1 MSIKELEDLLEA
13 TRQKIA
19 DQGRIVDARL
29 LEKERM
35 LEQAVIDAHLDADDN
50 PYVFHP
56 RSTRT
61 AFVTPRLLEKERML
75 EQAVIDAHLDAED
88 DTQKHTYA
96 RPNRRYMT
104 AGMYLPSATSPE
116 LSLALNHITNVTL
129 QDLLAEYKD

>member
-1 MSIKELEDLLEA
+1 MSIKEMEAALEA

-29 LEKERM
+29 LEKERL
-35 LEQAVIDAHLDADDN
+35 LEQAVID
-50 PYVFHP
+50 
-56 RSTRT
+56 T
-61 AFVTPRLLEKERML
+61 
-75 EQAVIDAHLDAED
+75 HLDAEN

-116 LSLALNHITNVTL
+116 LAIALNHITNVTL
-129 QDLLAEYKD
+129 QDLLAEYND